1 MTVDPKKEKA
11 DDEDFPLRK
20 CLQNA
25 EDDFLASSVSISL
38 AKLAVKMKKNL
49 QIKKFNALAA
59 DAALV
64 ICSLLKSK
72 KKFADQTNSQ
82 RMQVCLKILTS
93 PASMLKSVNGVMKI
107 LSDQG
112 RRIFQ
117 KSLEGNS
124 RLYKEQKEEQQLI
137 VTQPDEQIVYR

>member
-1 MTVDPKKEKA
+1 
-11 DDEDFPLRK
+11 
-20 CLQNA
+20 
-25 EDDFLASSVSISL
+25 
-38 AKLAVKMKKNL
+38 
-49 QIKKFNALAA
+49 
-59 DAALV
+59 
-64 ICSLLKSK
+64 
-72 KKFADQTNSQ
+72 
-82 RMQVCLKILTS
+82 
-93 PASMLKSVNGVMKI
+93 MLKSVNGVMKI

>member
-1 MTVDPKKEKA
+1 
-11 DDEDFPLRK
+11 
-20 CLQNA
+20 
-25 EDDFLASSVSISL
+25 
-38 AKLAVKMKKNL
+38 
-49 QIKKFNALAA
+49 
-59 DAALV
+59 
-64 ICSLLKSK
+64 
-72 KKFADQTNSQ
+72 
-82 RMQVCLKILTS
+82 MQVCLKILTS